1 MAPKSIES
9 IEAQVEKDVA
19 AGLYSRTIAEHVEQP
34 GFFQEQF
41 RERGQQSRAA
51 PIQRVIRR

>member
-9 IEAQVEKDVA
+9 IEAQVDKDVA

-34 GFFQEQF
+34 GFFQKRF
-41 RERGQQSRAA
+41 RERAPQSKAA
-51 PIQRVIRR
+51 PFLQVFRR